1 MSAQKFCKSSAKVS
15 PAADA
20 DHKKTLLTAPHIPAA
35 ILPRSA
41 QQLASTMD
49 RATIRN
55 IFFPN
60 NGAPADAAQPP
71 AAGGESD
78 AAARALEIAGYP
90 TLLQEYLWQQ
100 QQQQQQDRVT
110 AAANAAAIESRLS
123 MASGLGDQWGG
134 HGLSSRNMMRA
145 ASQGAG
151 SFASVYGVPS
161 SMGGLGAGGMDSISQ
176 QQNFNFGTDP
186 NQLLLSHL
194 QASQGMSAANQG
206 MPSGVW
212 GGAQGDP
219 TSGLSAVDRFAENGI
234 LAPWSER
241 SAGLLGSMV
250 ATGAPV
256 KPAKVKKGRRKQPK
270 DKPKRPLSAYNNF
283 FKEERARLLAKLD
296 EANNTDQGE
305 EGQDEATERKPPSK
319 IGFENLAK
327 MIGSKWQSLVP
338 KDVEYYKEKAG
349 EDMKRY
355 KTEMEGYLAKQA
367 IKDSKEAGIEETE
380 EDKETSKPAAKKRKI

>member
-1 MSAQKFCKSSAKVS
+1 
-15 PAADA
+15 
-20 DHKKTLLTAPHIPAA
+20 
-35 ILPRSA
+35 
-41 QQLASTMD
+41 MD

-60 NGAPADAAQPP
+60 NGAPADAGQQQPSS
-71 AAGGESD
+71 GGDTD

-100 QQQQQQDRVT
+100 QQQQQQERVT
-110 AAANAAAIESRLS
+110 AVANAAAIESRLS
-123 MASGLGDQWGG
+123 MAQGMGDQWGDPR
-134 HGLSSRNMMRA
+134 LSSGNLMRA

-151 SFASVYGVPS
+151 SFASMFGVSPS
-161 SMGGLGAGGMDSISQ
+161 LGGLGAGGMDSISQ
-176 QQNFNFGTDP
+176 QQNFNFAADP
-186 NQLLLSHL
+186 NQFLLSHL
-194 QASQGMSAANQG
+194 QASHGMNAANQG
-206 MPSGVW
+206 LPSGVW
-212 GGAQGDP
+212 GESNSA
-219 TSGLSAVDRFAENGI
+219 LSAADRFAESGI

-250 ATGAPV
+250 ATGAPA
-256 KPAKVKKGRRKQPK
+256 KPTKVKKGRRKQPK
-270 DKPKRPLSAYNNF
+270 DKPKRPLSAYNIF

-296 EANNTDQGE
+296 EANNTDKSE
-305 EGQDEATERKPPSK
+305 EGQDEAAERKPPSK

-367 IKDSKEAGIEETE
+367 AKDSKEGGMEETE
-380 EDKETSKPAAKKRKI
+380 EDKDTSKPAAKKQKR